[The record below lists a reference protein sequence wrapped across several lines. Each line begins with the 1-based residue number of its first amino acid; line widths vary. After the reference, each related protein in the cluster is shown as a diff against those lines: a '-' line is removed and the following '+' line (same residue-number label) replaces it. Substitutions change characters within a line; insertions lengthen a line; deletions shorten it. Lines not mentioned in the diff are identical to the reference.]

1 MKSNA
6 QNQKLQ
12 STGIMPLN
20 GPENLHPR
28 KYDNLSLD
36 TIIAGSDIAVW
47 SLDPDSMRINA
58 CPTFKSL
65 LGLPEQRNYLFK
77 ELFRLIDHSNR
88 NSFITDIKKSCSSSS
103 AFTVEFTIKYEPD
116 AESRWF
122 KLSGKATA
130 ANSEDHNIYMGTL
143 FDITES
149 KTREIWNNDRLALL
163 SHELKGPLSVI
174 KLYLQRAGKIAEE
187 RSVKDA
193 ALFLN
198 KADEQVTTM
207 AGLMDDLLS
216 VSTAR
221 NAKMNLYYEI
231 FDMSSVVEDILSQMR
246 MKHPA
251 YNFSANVPSCVNV
264 SADRRKITQVL
275 INYLSNAVKYSP
287 ENTLVEVRCITDSG
301 QTVLSVSDN
310 SIGIAEDLHDK
321 VFSRYYRIPGT
332 EADEFGLGLYLV
344 KEIVN
349 SHGGNVWLDSSIN
362 KGSTFYFSI
371 PSSANNFRNL
381 QNCQSPE

>member
-20 GPENLHPR
+20 GQGNLHPNR
-28 KYDNLSLD
+28 YDNFSLD
-36 TIIAGSDIAVW
+36 TIIAGSNIAVW

-65 LGLPEQRNYLFK
+65 LGLPEKRNFLFT
-77 ELFRLIDHSNR
+77 ELFRLIDQSNR
-88 NSFITDIKKSCSSSS
+88 NSFITDIKNSCSSSS
-103 AFTVEFTIKYEPD
+103 AFTVEFKIKYEPE
-116 AESRWF
+116 AGSMWF
-122 KLSGKATA
+122 RLSGKAYA
-130 ANSEDHNIYMGTL
+130 ANSENHNIYMGTL
-143 FDITES
+143 LNITES
-149 KTREIWNNDRLALL
+149 KRREIWNNDRLALL

-174 KLYLQRAGKIAEE
+174 KLYLQRASRIALE
-187 RSVKDA
+187 RDVKDA
-193 ALFLN
+193 ELFLN
-198 KADEQVTTM
+198 KADEQVTAM

-216 VSTAR
+216 FSTAG
-221 NAKMNLYYEI
+221 NAKMKLSCEI

-251 YNFSANVPSCVNV
+251 YKFSANIPSGISV

-287 ENTLVEVRCITDSG
+287 ENTLVEVRCITGSG
-301 QTVLSVSDN
+301 QIVLSVSDN
-310 SIGIAEDLHDK
+310 GIGIAEELHHK

-332 EADEFGLGLYLV
+332 KADGFGLGLYLV

-349 SHGGNVWLDSSIN
+349 SHGGNVWLDSSVN

-371 PSSANNFRNL
+371 PSFANDFRNL
-381 QNCQSPE
+381 QTSQSPK